1 MSAKRLCMALTPV
14 AAAAAVESAKSKQ
27 RMAKRVVLNMS
38 FILVLFTFWTVEI

>member
-14 AAAAAVESAKSKQ
+14 AAAAVESAKSKQ
-27 RMAKRVVLNMS
+27 KMAKRVVLNMS